1 MSDCYF
7 GLDVERD
14 IKYEVGPA
22 KKMMEDKNADKDL

>member
-7 GLDVERD
+7 GLDIERD

-22 KKMMEDKNADKDL
+22 KKVIEEKVEEEIE